1 MAAKK
6 QKNKQPEQQWRTI
19 IKQHLATIIC
29 PYCLEPIPEGH
40 RTRDHKIPKSRGGKN
55 EPENIVICC
64 DKCNQEK
71 GSLTPEEY
79 EIWKKLNY
87 IRCGGLSN
95 KGKHR

>member
-6 QKNKQPEQQWRTI
+6 QKKNKNPKWHNIT
-19 IKQHLATIIC
+19 KQHLATIIC
-29 PYCLEPIPEGH
+29 PYCLEQIPEGH

-64 DKCNQEK
+64 DKCNHEK

>member
-1 MAAKK
+1 MAAAK
-6 QKNKQPEQQWRTI
+6 QKNKQEQQWRTI
-19 IKQHLATIIC
+19 TKQHVATIIC

-64 DKCNQEK
+64 DKCNHEK

-95 KGKHR
+95 KGEHR

>member
-6 QKNKQPEQQWRTI
+6 QKKNKSPEWHNIT
-19 IKQHLATIIC
+19 KEHVATIIC

-64 DKCNQEK
+64 DKCNHEK
-71 GSLTPEEY
+71 GSLTQEEY

-95 KGKHR
+95 KGKPR